1 MNIIKIEIKQKSAG
15 QDYYEEHDKDIKQI
29 KKELNDDLGECHK
42 CEECNKVFRTNA
54 RLKEHVIT
62 HTGDKPFKRNHC
74 DKQYNLK
81 PNLRKNTKNFIKI

>member
-1 MNIIKIEIKQKSAG
+1 M
-15 QDYYEEHDKDIKQI
+15 
-29 KKELNDDLGECHK
+29 NDDLGECHK

-81 PNLRKNTKNFIKI
+81 PNLRKHKELHKNLEIFLLFEGFLIKIADDVAY